1 MIGTFLSLSETF
13 RTPPGCSETSPN
25 IPSEL
30 LHSYHSTDA
39 RSKCRYAFK
48 CVTLWVR
55 IYVDMF
61 GSHSATMI
69 NIGILIYV
77 LISTYNTKIFIVWTT
92 YCFRYLSYCLS
103 IHYIARDETSM
114 LISLPGMYS
123 FTRITNVP
131 DRHFDHLS
139 GQTMMNIIIPEWA
152 QKVSLRCGRA
162 NPFPAVPVPQLASES
177 PQQLL
182 L

>member
-1 MIGTFLSLSETF
+1 MIFHFPKMIGTIPLTLGDIPDTAVMFRDFSEH
-13 RTPPGCSETSPN
+13 
-25 IPSEL
+25 PSEL
-30 LHSYHSTDA
+30 LHLILHSDA

-55 IYVDMF
+55 IYVDMS
-61 GSHSATMI
+61 GTLSATMI
-69 NIGILIYV
+69 NIDILICL
-77 LISTYNTKIFIVWTT
+77 LIPTYNTKIFIVWTT

-103 IHYIARDETSM
+103 IYYIARDETSL

-123 FTRITNVP
+123 FTRITNVLF

-152 QKVSLRCGRA
+152 QKVSLHR
-162 NPFPAVPVPQLASES
+162 QE
-177 PQQLL
+177 
-182 L
+182 